1 MKGAVEEVVTKCQF
15 YLSNGVPQE
24 LNPGA
29 RQAVSRASQDM
40 GSRGLRVVGMA
51 KGTDKD
57 SMAFAGIVGLQDPLR
72 PGNECTLTFQIED
85 TAQEGHQFLS
95 GLELQ

>member
-24 LNPGA
+24 LNHGA

-72 PGNECTLTFQIED
+72 PGSV
-85 TAQEGHQFLS
+85 LS
-95 GLELQ
+95 RPIFGKR